1 MEFLL
6 LKAASAPPPIKM
18 AHKIVLAILE
28 ESTTLL
34 SHLCQSMPLLAI
46 APQHSMELSRELAT
60 AVSLMLSTCK
70 QDKYALLVAM
80 HPAVYAVDLSM
91 VLFQIAIA
99 TAASSS
105 MLLPQ
110 IFQLTPQI
118 APASSKLTQLW
129 HHWMQPT
136 QPMALLWDPF
146 LEVNA
151 HAALEKLIWS
161 DRSTNVLHPHNWLSA
176 TNASMSPMESEEPI
190 SATVSAPT
198 LWILEAP
205 LRS

>member
-1 MEFLL
+1 
-6 LKAASAPPPIKM
+6 M

-34 SHLCQSMPLLAI
+34 SHLCQSMPPLAI

-80 HPAVYAVDLSM
+80 HPAACAVDLQM
-91 VLFQIAIA
+91 VLLFAIA

-110 IFQLTPQI
+110 IFQLTLQI

-190 SATVSAPT
+190 SATASAPT